1 MESRKDLL
9 IEIGTEELPPTALL
23 RLSEAFRDAIEK
35 QVRDNALTLTAIEP
49 FATPRRLALLV
60 RGLSERQPDQEVV
73 RRGPALQAAFGADGK
88 PSQAAIGF
96 ARSCGVQVE
105 ELEQQATDQGAWL
118 VFRRAQP
125 GRRTADLLLSMVEQ
139 ALGALPIPKRMRWG
153 AGDEQFVRPVHW
165 ACLVFG
171 DEVVR
176 GRVLGIE
183 TGRETR
189 GHRFHAPAALTVQR
203 ATDYARL
210 LRTSGWVEPD
220 FAIRREKIR
229 GEVETLAATVS
240 CRARIDES
248 LLDEVVALCEW
259 PVALLG
265 SFSEEFLAVPPEALI
280 ETMQSNQKYFPLF
293 DRQGRLYP
301 GFIAVSNIDSLQP
314 DQVRRGNERVIR
326 PRFADAAFFWK
337 QDLRQPLDAFLP
349 RLDSVVFQ
357 ERLGTLGE
365 KSRRVAQGAGAMARE
380 LGLDVGLAERSALL
394 AKCDLMTHMIFEFPG
409 LQGVMGRHYA
419 ERSGEDVCVAAA
431 MEEQYLPRFSGDR
444 LPETDCGRV
453 LALADKLD
461 TLVGIFAIG
470 QKPSGVKD
478 PYALRRAALGV
489 LRILIETPVSLDLR
503 TLLATAAAQL
513 ACKVDATRAADEV
526 LEYSL
531 ERLKGYYQDRGIPA
545 DSVEAVL
552 ATGGTMPSDI
562 DRRVQAVEAFRSLP
576 EAAALAAANKRIRNI
591 LRKSGQD
598 LGALTVS
605 PELLVDPAERRLSAR
620 VAEANQA
627 VAPMQA
633 RQDYTGVLK
642 ALSGLR
648 ADVDAFFDA
657 VMVMAD
663 DDELR
668 RNRLV
673 LLGSVEALFLSVAD
687 ISVLQ

>member
-1 MESRKDLL
+1 
-9 IEIGTEELPPTALL
+9 
-23 RLSEAFRDAIEK
+23 
-35 QVRDNALTLTAIEP
+35 
-49 FATPRRLALLV
+49 
-60 RGLSERQPDQEVV
+60 
-73 RRGPALQAAFGADGK
+73 
-88 PSQAAIGF
+88 
-96 ARSCGVQVE
+96 
-105 ELEQQATDQGAWL
+105 
-118 VFRRAQP
+118 
-125 GRRTADLLLSMVEQ
+125 
-139 ALGALPIPKRMRWG
+139 
-153 AGDEQFVRPVHW
+153 
-165 ACLVFG
+165 
-171 DEVVR
+171 
-176 GRVLGIE
+176 
-183 TGRETR
+183 
-189 GHRFHAPAALTVQR
+189 
-203 ATDYARL
+203 
-210 LRTSGWVEPD
+210 
-220 FAIRREKIR
+220 
-229 GEVETLAATVS
+229 
-240 CRARIDES
+240 
-248 LLDEVVALCEW
+248 
-259 PVALLG
+259 
-265 SFSEEFLAVPPEALI
+265 
-280 ETMQSNQKYFPLF
+280 
-293 DRQGRLYP
+293 
-301 GFIAVSNIDSLQP
+301 
-314 DQVRRGNERVIR
+314 
-326 PRFADAAFFWK
+326 
-337 QDLRQPLDAFLP
+337 
-349 RLDSVVFQ
+349 
-357 ERLGTLGE
+357 
-365 KSRRVAQGAGAMARE
+365 
-380 LGLDVGLAERSALL
+380 
-394 AKCDLMTHMIFEFPG
+394 
-409 LQGVMGRHYA
+409 
-419 ERSGEDVCVAAA
+419 

-489 LRILIETPVSLDLR
+489 RRILIETPVSLDLR
-503 TLLATAAAQL
+503 ALLGTAAAQL

-620 VAEANQA
+620 VAEATQA

-642 ALSGLR
+642 ALAGLR

-663 DDELR
+663 DHELR